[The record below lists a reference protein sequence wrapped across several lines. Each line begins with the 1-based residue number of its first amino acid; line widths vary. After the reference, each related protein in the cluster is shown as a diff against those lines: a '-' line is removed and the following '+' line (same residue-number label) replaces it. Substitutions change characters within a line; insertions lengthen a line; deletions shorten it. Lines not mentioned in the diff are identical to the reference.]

1 MTINRIAL
9 VIEDD
14 FDAANIFA
22 TALGKAGFETE
33 VISEGDAAVTRL
45 ETITPA
51 LILLDLHLP
60 RIVGTEILAGIRA
73 NERLKDTRV
82 IVTTADSRMG
92 ESVRSQ
98 ADLVL
103 LKPTTFSQVRDL
115 SARLVPGMRKATTTK
130 LENPS

>member
-1 MTINRIAL
+1 MTINKLAL
-9 VIEDD
+9 IIEDD
-14 FDAANIFA
+14 FDASMIFA

-33 VISEGDAAVTRL
+33 VVSEGDVAVKRL

-60 RIVGTEILAGIRA
+60 RVVGTEILAGIRA
-73 NERLKDTRV
+73 NERFNNTRV

-92 ESVRSQ
+92 ESVRAQ

-115 SARLVPGMRKATTTK
+115 SARLVQGVRKTPTAK

>member
-1 MTINRIAL
+1 MTNKIAL

-14 FDAANIFA
+14 FDASTIFA

-33 VISEGDAAVTRL
+33 VISEGDAAVARL

-73 NERLKDTRV
+73 NERFKDTRV

-92 ESVRSQ
+92 ESVRAQ

-115 SARLVPGMRKATTTK
+115 SARLVPGMRRPVTAK

>member
-1 MTINRIAL
+1 MIGKLAL

-14 FDAANIFA
+14 FDAATIFA

-33 VISEGDAAVTRL
+33 VISEGDVAVTRL

-60 RIVGTEILAGIRA
+60 RVVGTEILASIRA
-73 NERLKDTRV
+73 NERFNETRV

-92 ESVRSQ
+92 ESVRQQ

-115 SARLVPGMRKATTTK
+115 AARLVPGVRRTPTAK
-130 LENPS
+130 LENPV

>member
-1 MTINRIAL
+1 
-9 VIEDD
+9 
-14 FDAANIFA
+14 
-22 TALGKAGFETE
+22 
-33 VISEGDAAVTRL
+33 
-45 ETITPA
+45 
-51 LILLDLHLP
+51 
-60 RIVGTEILAGIRA
+60 
-73 NERLKDTRV
+73 
-82 IVTTADSRMG
+82 MG

>member
-1 MTINRIAL
+1 MIGKLAL

-14 FDAANIFA
+14 FDAATIFA

-33 VISEGDAAVTRL
+33 VISEGDVAVTRL

-60 RIVGTEILAGIRA
+60 HVVGTEILAGIRA
-73 NERLKDTRV
+73 NERFNETRV

-92 ESVRSQ
+92 ESVRPQ

-115 SARLVPGMRKATTTK
+115 ASRLVPGVRRAPTAK